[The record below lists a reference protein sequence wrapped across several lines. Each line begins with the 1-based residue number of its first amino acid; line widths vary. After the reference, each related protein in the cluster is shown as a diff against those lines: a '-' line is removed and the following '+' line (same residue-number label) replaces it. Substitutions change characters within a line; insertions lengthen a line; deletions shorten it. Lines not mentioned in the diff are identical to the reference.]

1 MMKTLFNR
9 TWFAIFAPALV
20 GVACVVFCVH
30 YARDYGAVLFIGL
43 PVLVPFLSA
52 FFHSFQARRSFA
64 SCYGFG
70 FLSILTLGVFI
81 ILFALDGLIC
91 LLMALPLAALLALP
105 GVLLGQLAGQAA
117 SGNRSGILPLLMI
130 LMFPG
135 LVAFEE
141 HVRPEAPLQSV
152 TTSVRIEATAES
164 IWRTVIAF
172 PKIDEPPT
180 GIFRMGIAYPTEARI
195 EGHGVGAIRHCTFC
209 TGSFVE
215 PITVWDENRKLAF
228 DVISSP
234 PPMHEFSIY
243 KHIDPPHLHGNLRSE
258 KGQFILKD
266 MGDHV
271 ILEGTTWYRHEIW
284 PQWYWV
290 PITDHIIHAI
300 HKRVLHHIKR
310 TVESPACN

>member
-1 MMKTLFNR
+1 MKKIVT
-9 TWFAIFAPALV
+9 TPWFAIFGPALI
-20 GVACVVFCVH
+20 GLGAAAFCVRQ
-30 YARDYGAVLFIGL
+30 AEDYGAVLFIGL
-43 PVLVPFLSA
+43 PILVPFLSA
-52 FFHSFQARRSFA
+52 FFHSFQTKRSFGT
-64 SCYGFG
+64 CYGMG
-70 FLSILTLGVFI
+70 FLSILTLGCFI

-91 LLMALPLAALLALP
+91 LLMALPLAAVAALP
-105 GVLLGQLAGQAA
+105 AVLLGRLAGQAA
-117 SGNRSGILPLLMI
+117 TGKNSAILPLLMV
-130 LMFPG
+130 LLFPG

-141 HVRPEAPLQSV
+141 QVRPEAPLQSV
-152 TTSVRIEATAES
+152 TTSVRIDAPADT
-164 IWRTVIAF
+164 IWKTVVAF
-172 PKIDEPPT
+172 PKIDEAPT

-195 EGHGVGAIRHCTFC
+195 DGHGVGAIRHCTFC

-228 DVISSP
+228 DVTSSP

-284 PQWYWV
+284 PQWYWL
-290 PITDHIIHAI
+290 PITDQIIHTI
-300 HKRVLHHIKR
+300 HNRVLHHIKR
-310 TVESPACN
+310 TVESPASN